1 MIAPTSGAIPSA
13 EGLVEGLKK
22 TPADV
27 AFIVPSIV
35 QELSVSPELLD
46 YCAKNLEMIIYCGGD
61 LPQSIGDVVAS
72 KIKLVNQYGASEI
85 GLSHLLQS
93 KNDRGPEDW
102 KYVQFHPKLGAQF
115 RHITDG
121 QHELCIVRDSKLKEQ
136 QPTFALF
143 PSFQEYPSRDIFVR
157 HPSKDKPDLWKWLAR
172 ADDIIVFLNGEKT
185 NPISMEQHI
194 ASRSAGVTAVLVA
207 GAQRFQ
213 AAILVEPVSAR
224 EVVSTSE
231 RAAFIEEIWP
241 TIEEANQDSPAH
253 ARILKSHILL
263 THPQKPMLRA
273 GKGTIQRAG
282 TLQLYAKELDALYAD
297 AEVMDAEVGENFQSA
312 LATLD
317 DIHAISQLIKQAI
330 LSITGWQRLDEA
342 DNFFTVGMDSL
353 QALVTVRKLK
363 QALAMHSIAVTT
375 IYTNPSISALS
386 SAILRLSRQHQ
397 DSQTVNEH
405 ALYQERN
412 DMLNTYKDM
421 IDQISTLQ
429 RSAKLAYGNTVIL
442 TGSTGALG
450 SHILHTL
457 LANKA
462 VAHVYCLNRAVD
474 GLSLQIERSQ
484 ARGLDTELD
493 SARVTF
499 LTADLTQEYLGLEP
513 GTYKGLLDAVT
524 LLIHNAWPVNF
535 NLSLS
540 SFRPQLVGLVNL
552 IHLTAEAAT
561 SPHLLFISSI
571 SSVMSYHN
579 PIKRTPEE
587 VIFDDSAPGPNGYA
601 ASKNISELLLDY
613 AAQKLSISTS
623 FARVGQI
630 AGAVQ
635 YAGVWSKAEWFPSL
649 VLSSLH
655 IGAIPDSLGPSL
667 SRIDWVPVDVLAEI
681 LVELGLQSD
690 RQPEAY
696 MPPDDSAVTA
706 MSRRGCRVFHP
717 LNPHPATWEVFHP
730 IVVHELHYITG
741 KKLETISADA
751 WLKRVRKDMETS
763 ADGSQALKGSDDILR
778 DKELEA
784 FLQVNPAVKL
794 LGFYEEVL
802 GGKGEAGNRLE
813 IEETKKR
820 SAKLRAVEGVK
831 PEWVRKWVREWVEGV
846 QG

>member
-35 QELSVSPELLD
+35 QELSVSPELLE

-72 KIKLVNQYGASEI
+72 KIRLLNQYGASEI
-85 GLSHLLQS
+85 GLTHLLQS
-93 KNDRGPEDW
+93 KSNRGPEDW
-102 KYVQFHPKLGAQF
+102 KYVQFHPGLGAEF
-115 RHITDG
+115 RQITDG
-121 QHELCIVRDSKLKEQ
+121 QHELCIARDSKLKEQ

-143 PSFQEYPSRDIFVR
+143 PDLQEYPSRDIFVQ

-194 ASRSAGVTAVLVA
+194 ASCSPGVAAALVA

-213 AAILVEPVSAR
+213 AALLVEPVSDR
-224 EVVSTSE
+224 TVLSPSE

-241 TIEEANQDSPAH
+241 TIEEANQDCPAH

-263 THPQKPMLRA
+263 THPQRPMLRA

-282 TLQLYAKELDALYAD
+282 TVQLYAKELDALYAD
-297 AEVMDAEVGENFQSA
+297 AEVMTTEVGGGHQRP
-312 LATLD
+312 LD
-317 DIHAISQLIKQAI
+317 ILDNVEAVSRIIQEIL
-330 LSITGWQRLDEA
+330 LSITSWQRLDEA
-342 DNFFTVGMDSL
+342 DNIFTLGMDSL
-353 QALVTVRKLK
+353 QALVAVRKLK
-363 QALAMHSIAVTT
+363 QALAMPSIAVTT
-375 IYTNPSISALS
+375 IYTNPSVSALT
-386 SAILRLSRQHQ
+386 SAIIRLSKQHQ
-397 DSQTVNEH
+397 DSQTFSEQ
-405 ALYQERN
+405 ALYHERN
-412 DMLNTYKDM
+412 EMINIYKDM
-421 IDQISTLQ
+421 IDQMPRPQ
-429 RSAKLAYGNTVIL
+429 RSTKPAHGDTVIL

-450 SHILHTL
+450 SYILHTL

-462 VAHVYCLNRAVD
+462 VAHVYCLNRAAD

-484 ARGLDTELD
+484 ARGLNTELD
-493 SARVTF
+493 STRLTF
-499 LTADLTQEYLGLEP
+499 LAADLAQPSLGLEP
-513 GTYKGLLDAVT
+513 GTYKVLLDAAT
-524 LLIHNAWPVNF
+524 LVIHNAWPVNF

-552 IHLTAEAAT
+552 IQFTAEAAS
-561 SPHLLFISSI
+561 SPRLLFISSI
-571 SSVMSYHN
+571 SSVMSYRN
-579 PIKRTPEE
+579 SSMQTPEE

-601 ASKNISELLLDY
+601 MSKNISELLLDY
-613 AAQKLSISTS
+613 AAHKLSMSTS

-635 YAGVWSKAEWFPSL
+635 YAGLWNKAEWFPSL
-649 VLSSLH
+649 VISSLH

-667 SRIDWVPVDVLAEI
+667 SNIDWVPVNVLAEI
-681 LVELGLQSD
+681 LVELGLDNNQ
-690 RQPEAY
+690 QPEEHVSHNNA
-696 MPPDDSAVTA
+696 TLTG
-706 MSRRGCRVFHP
+706 MSRGGARVFHP
-717 LNPHPATWEVFHP
+717 LNPQPTTWKALRP
-730 IVVHELHYITG
+730 VVIQELHSITG
-741 KKLETISADA
+741 KKLETISMDA
-751 WLKRVRKDMETS
+751 WLKRIRKDMETS
-763 ADGSQALKGSDDILR
+763 ADSSQALKGNNDVLR
-778 DKELEA
+778 DEELEA

-794 LGFYEEVL
+794 LGFYEGVL
-802 GGKGEAGNRLE
+802 GGEGEAGNRLE

-831 PEWVRKWVREWVEGV
+831 PEWVRKWVREWFEGV

>member
-72 KIKLVNQYGASEI
+72 KIKLINQYGASEI

-93 KNDRGPEDW
+93 KNNRGPEDW
-102 KYVQFHPKLGAQF
+102 KYVQFHPELGAEF
-115 RHITDG
+115 RQITDG
-121 QHELCIVRDSKLKEQ
+121 QHELCIARDSKLKEQ

-143 PSFQEYPSRDIFVR
+143 PDLQEYPSRDIFVR
-157 HPSKDKPDLWKWLAR
+157 HPSKDKPNLWKWLAR

-194 ASRSAGVTAVLVA
+194 ASRSQGVTAVLVA

-213 AAILVEPVSAR
+213 AALLVEPVSER
-224 EVVSTSE
+224 EVVSPSE

-241 TIEEANQDSPAH
+241 TIEEANQDCPAH
-253 ARILKSHILL
+253 AKILKSHVLL

-297 AEVMDAEVGENFQSA
+297 AEVMGTEVGESFPSA

-317 DIHAISQLIKQAI
+317 DIHAVSQIIKEAI

-363 QALAMHSIAVTT
+363 QTLAMPSIAVTT

-386 SAILRLSRQHQ
+386 SAILRLSKQHQ
-397 DSQTVNEH
+397 DSHTSNEQ
-405 ALYQERN
+405 ALYRERS
-412 DMLNTYKDM
+412 DMLNTSKGM
-421 IDQISTLQ
+421 IDQIPTPQ
-429 RSAKLAYGNTVIL
+429 RSAKLAHGNTVIL

-474 GLSLQIERSQ
+474 GLSLQIERSR

-499 LTADLTQEYLGLEP
+499 LTVNLTQKYLGLEP
-513 GTYKGLLDAVT
+513 GTYKGLLDTVT
-524 LLIHNAWPVNF
+524 LVIHNAWPVNF
-535 NLSLS
+535 NLFLS
-540 SFRPQLVGLVNL
+540 SFRPQVVGLVNL
-552 IHLTAEAAT
+552 IHLTAEAAS
-561 SPHLLFISSI
+561 SPHLLFVSSI
-571 SSVMSYHN
+571 SSLMSYHN
-579 PIKRTPEE
+579 PIKQTPEK

-613 AAQKLSISTS
+613 AAQKLSINTS

-635 YAGVWSKAEWFPSL
+635 YAGLWNKAEWFPSL
-649 VLSSLH
+649 VISSLH
-655 IGAIPDSLGPSL
+655 IGAIPDSLGSSL
-667 SRIDWVPVDVLAEI
+667 SNIDWVPVDVLAEI
-681 LVELGLQSD
+681 LVDLGLEND
-690 RQPEAY
+690 RQPEEGV
-696 MPPDDSAVTA
+696 PHDNSAVTGTSQGGA
-706 MSRRGCRVFHP
+706 RVFHP
-717 LNPHPATWEVFHP
+717 LNPHPTTWEALRP
-730 IVVHELHYITG
+730 IVVHELHSITG
-741 KKLETISADA
+741 KTLEVISMDA
-751 WLKRVRKDMETS
+751 WLKRIRKDME
-763 ADGSQALKGSDDILR
+763 ALAGSSSVLKGSNDVLR

-794 LGFYEEVL
+794 LGFYKEVL

-813 IEETKKR
+813 IKETMKS

-831 PEWVRKWVREWVEGV
+831 AEWVRKWVWEWVDGT
-846 QG
+846 QA